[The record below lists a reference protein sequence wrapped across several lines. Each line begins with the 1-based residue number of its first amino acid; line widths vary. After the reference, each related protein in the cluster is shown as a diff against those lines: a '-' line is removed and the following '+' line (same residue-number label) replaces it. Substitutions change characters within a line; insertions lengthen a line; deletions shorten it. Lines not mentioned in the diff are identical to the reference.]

1 MQQPQ
6 PSKENGHHRHHHAAL
21 CRGVLVNVVG
31 LLAKLAGPAL
41 VLVVTHLFGPAITGV
56 FLLAQLIADIARNAA
71 VSGYYDAVTIFGSRA
86 LGSAAAARGDDS
98 GVYRVLASVLRF
110 TLFASVG
117 VAVAAFV
124 GAEPLSH
131 LFPQQHD
138 LAVAIRYGA
147 LSLPL
152 LALGQAA
159 TAATK
164 IRVRME
170 YDVALWSFGKPFG
183 LLGAAVLTYLLGGQL
198 RELMLGYFLVHV
210 ALAIAAAFAFARL
223 FDWKRTLRAC
233 LRGESE
239 PGLHRFALPQNINT
253 TFGRYQSRIDVLALG
268 MLGYTSELIAFYV
281 TGALLA
287 ACLQEVRMVFSTALA
302 PVIARYHRI
311 HDRNALEHMLARVSR
326 WTTTL
331 VVPATALVLIWR
343 SHLLLL
349 VDKSYTHPSGFLAL
363 LLLSTLIQS
372 SIGLAGNYLVFMGH
386 SGWNLFNSLAAAAL
400 NTALSLVLIPHF
412 GLAGAALANCVA
424 ALVLAGAQ
432 LLEVRYLEGI
442 RMLLGEVY
450 KPYVG
455 AAVLIGLAVVAW
467 DPAKLGGPLT
477 LACASVAMLVAYAAT
492 LLLLGHEELT
502 AYLRLRAQPTPLPEP
517 RIIGHDGV
525 PGPERSMTDRLHV
538 ADRV

>member
-1 MQQPQ
+1 MQAEQSP
-6 PSKENGHHRHHHAAL
+6 PRRTEHRHHHAAL

-56 FLLAQLIADIARNAA
+56 FLLAQLIADIARSVV

-86 LGSAAAARGDDS
+86 LGDAAAGRGDDA
-98 GVYRVLASVLRF
+98 GVYRVFASVLRV
-110 TLFASVG
+110 TLLASTAVG
-117 VAVAAFV
+117 VLSFV
-124 GAEPLSH
+124 GAGPIAR
-131 LFPQQHD
+131 LFPQQHE
-138 LAVAIRYGA
+138 LAVAIRYAA

-170 YDVALWSFGKPFG
+170 FDVALWSFGKPFG
-183 LLGAAVLTYLLGGQL
+183 LLAAAVLTYLLGGHL
-198 RELMLGYFLVHV
+198 RELMIGYFAVHV
-210 ALAIAAAFAFARL
+210 ALAVAAVFAFKHL
-223 FDWKRTLRAC
+223 FDLPRTLRAC
-233 LRGESE
+233 LRGEHE

-302 PVIARYHRI
+302 PVIARYHRV
-311 HDRNALEHMLARVSR
+311 HDRGALEHMLARVSR
-326 WTTTL
+326 WTTSL

-343 SHLLLL
+343 SHLLQL

-372 SIGLAGNYLVFMGH
+372 SLGLAGNYLVFMGH
-386 SGWNLFNSLAAAAL
+386 SGWNLFNSLAGAAL

-412 GLAGAALANCVA
+412 GLAGAALANCVT
-424 ALVLAGAQ
+424 ALVSAGAQ
-432 LLEVRYLEGI
+432 VLEVRYLEGV
-442 RMLLGEVY
+442 RMLIGEIY

-455 AAVLIGLAVVAW
+455 AGVLIGLSVLAW
-467 DPAKLGGPLT
+467 DPAKLGGPLILT
-477 LACASVAMLVAYAAT
+477 AASLAMLAIYAAT
-492 LLLLGHEELT
+492 LLLLRHEELT
-502 AYLRLRAQPTPLPEP
+502 AYLRLRAQPSPLPEP
-517 RIIGHDGV
+517 TIIAHDGV
-525 PGPERSMTDRLHV
+525 PGP
-538 ADRV
+538 